1 MPAYDDTF
9 FDPPAPFARVRL
21 RSPDSG
27 RSLSNVGMLIDT
39 GADVTLIPDL
49 AVSSLGLQF
58 DVDTAYE
65 LTGFD
70 GSRSVASA
78 VNLDLVLSGR
88 VFRGRYL
95 GIDQEWGILG
105 RDILNHLSLA
115 LDGPG
120 LTWKLQSRRG

>member
-9 FDPPAPFARVRL
+9 FDPPAPFAQVRL
-21 RSPDSG
+21 RNHDSG
-27 RSLSNVGMLIDT
+27 RSLSNVGMLIDS
-39 GADVTLIPDL
+39 GADVTLIPVL

-58 DVDTAYE
+58 DADTAYE

-78 VNLDLVLSGR
+78 TNLDLVLSGK

-105 RDILNHLSLA
+105 RDILNHLSLE

-120 LTWKLQSRRG
+120 LTWKLQSGRG

>member
-9 FDPPAPFARVRL
+9 FDPPAPFAQVRL
-21 RSPDSG
+21 RNPDSG
-27 RSLSNVGMLIDT
+27 RSLSNVGMLIDS
-39 GADVTLIPDL
+39 GADVTLIPVL

-58 DVDTAYE
+58 DAAAYE

-78 VNLDLVLSGR
+78 TSLDLVLSGK

-105 RDILNHLSLA
+105 RDILNHLFLG